1 MTKGVFRILI
11 SLVVTAATVLT
22 IAPYVRADEVGS
34 KQLDEMR
41 LVVEKSS
48 LSKEAK
54 LGMLTKADRAVRIGI
69 PAEDVA
75 VIITRGLRQG
85 VESVRIEG
93 FLETATRTKEQG
105 LPARLV
111 LDRIEQGL
119 AKGVLAKNISG
130 VTKRLS
136 ENLALAK
143 PIVRKLESE
152 GVKPMQVR
160 GSDDAIETVARAL
173 EKSITRDA
181 VMSTGER
188 VKERKGSISLFNRA
202 VDTMTTFVGSGMTA
216 KQAAKIV
223 HTAVD
228 KGYSERDLEAMER
241 YMADELRKNH
251 SMNEVAANM
260 ESRMD
265 RGEMMRDLQER
276 SGNGPMRGPDPGN
289 MGGGTMRG
297 PGSGNM
303 GSRPGMGG
311 R

>member
-1 MTKGVFRILI
+1 MKSVFRILI
-11 SLVVTAATVLT
+11 ALMVIAATVLT
-22 IAPYVRADEVGS
+22 IAPYIRADEAGS
-34 KQLDEMR
+34 KQLDETW
-41 LVVEKSS
+41 LTVEKSS

-54 LGMLTKADRAVRIGI
+54 LGMLTKADRAVRAGI

-85 VESVRIEG
+85 VESVRIES

-105 LPARLV
+105 LPTRLV

-119 AKGVLAKNISG
+119 AKGIPAENISG
-130 VTKRLS
+130 VTNRLS
-136 ENLALAK
+136 KNLAVAK
-143 PIVRKLESE
+143 PIVSKLESE
-152 GVKPMQVR
+152 GIKSTR
-160 GSDDAIETVARAL
+160 AGGSEDAVETVARAL

-188 VKERKGSISLFNRA
+188 VKEQKGSMALFNRA

-216 KQAAKIV
+216 KQAEKIV

-241 YMADELRKNH
+241 YMVNELRKNH
-251 SMNEVAANM
+251 SMNDVAADM
-260 ESRMD
+260 ESRMEH
-265 RGEMMRDLQER
+265 GEMMRGIQEGSR
-276 SGNGPMRGPDPGN
+276 NGPMNGPGSGN

-311 R
+311 M

>member
-1 MTKGVFRILI
+1 MKSVFRILI
-11 SLVVTAATVLT
+11 ALVVIAATVLT
-22 IAPYVRADEVGS
+22 IAPCVRADEAGS
-34 KQLDEMR
+34 KQIDETR
-41 LVVEKSS
+41 LTVEKSS

-54 LGMLTKADRAVRIGI
+54 LSMLTKADRAVRAGI

-75 VIITRGLRQG
+75 VIITRGLGQG
-85 VESVRIEG
+85 VESVHIEG

-119 AKGVLAKNISG
+119 AKGVPAKNISG

-136 ENLALAK
+136 ENLAVAK
-143 PIVRKLESE
+143 PIVSKLESR
-152 GVKPMQVR
+152 GVKSTR
-160 GSDDAIETVARAL
+160 AGSSEDAVETVARAL

-188 VKERKGSISLFNRA
+188 VKEQKGSIALFNRA

-216 KQAAKIV
+216 KQAVKIV
-223 HTAVD
+223 HMAAD
-228 KGYSERDLEAMER
+228 KGYSERDLDAMER
-241 YMADELRKNH
+241 YLVDELRKNH

-260 ESRMD
+260 ESRME
-265 RGEMMRDLQER
+265 RGEMMRDMQEGSR
-276 SGNGPMRGPDPGN
+276 NGPMGGPGSGN